1 MRAYDFVRHVGVTAG
16 VALLAACGAS
26 TFTAPGVI
34 NENPASLPHHHRF
47 EYVGAEQSFKV
58 PLGVTKIA
66 VVARAAAGGAAPGS
80 ASYSGLGGRVNA
92 MIPVHSGETLYVFV
106 GGKTDSPA
114 GGYNGGGG
122 GGYGGEGSY
131 PLSYGGGGAS
141 DIREEGATL
150 HDRILVAGGGGGE
163 GGIPGKTGKRYGHGG
178 SGGDGTGGA
187 GSGGFCGPSCDLSG
201 GGGAGGSQR
210 HGGSGGSAGGCWAEC
225 GVTGSVGL
233 LRDGGAGGDSN
244 CGYSCSNGG
253 NGGGGGGGYY
263 GGGGGGGGGSGY
275 GNTGGFWPAG
285 GGGGGGGSS
294 YVEPNAINV
303 QMWQGWRNA
312 TGNGLMLFSW

>member
-1 MRAYDFVRHVGVTAG
+1 MVFSWQVEAAAKAAFQERRASDTGMAG
-16 VALLAACGAS
+16 VVE
-26 TFTAPGVI
+26 TA
-34 NENPASLPHHHRF
+34 
-47 EYVGAEQSFKV
+47 Q
-58 PLGVTKIA
+58 
-66 VVARAAAGGAAPGS
+66 AAP
-80 ASYSGLGGRVNA
+80 
-92 MIPVHSGETLYVFV
+92 
-106 GGKTDSPA
+106 
-114 GGYNGGGG
+114 
-122 GGYGGEGSY
+122 
-131 PLSYGGGGAS
+131 
-141 DIREEGATL
+141 AT
-150 HDRILVAGGGGGE
+150 
-163 GGIPGKTGKRYGHGG
+163 
-178 SGGDGTGGA
+178 
-187 GSGGFCGPSCDLSG
+187 GGFCGPSCDLSG

-285 GGGGGGGSS
+285 GGGGGGGSW
-294 YVEPNAINV
+294 YVETETQFNV